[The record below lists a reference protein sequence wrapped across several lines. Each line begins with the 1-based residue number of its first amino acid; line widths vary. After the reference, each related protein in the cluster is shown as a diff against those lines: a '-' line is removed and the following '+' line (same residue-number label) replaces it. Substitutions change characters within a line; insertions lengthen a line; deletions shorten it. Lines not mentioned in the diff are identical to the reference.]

1 MGQMNAMGH
10 VLAVSAGGDL
20 DELWRLGDEMAG
32 RLVEHFGPE
41 AAKEAGLANVM
52 TVHGLSE
59 GEDEP
64 NRCCVH
70 PTSSPAVEFRAVT
83 LRGGIELAVVWLAK
97 QLPEHELWRR
107 D

>member
-20 DELWRLGDEMAG
+20 DELWRLGDELAG
-32 RLVEHFGPE
+32 RLAEHFGPD
-41 AAKEAGLANVM
+41 AGHANVM

-59 GEDEP
+59 GEDDP

-70 PTSSPAVEFRAVT
+70 PTSSAAVEFRSVT

-97 QLPEHELWRR
+97 QLPEGEMWRR